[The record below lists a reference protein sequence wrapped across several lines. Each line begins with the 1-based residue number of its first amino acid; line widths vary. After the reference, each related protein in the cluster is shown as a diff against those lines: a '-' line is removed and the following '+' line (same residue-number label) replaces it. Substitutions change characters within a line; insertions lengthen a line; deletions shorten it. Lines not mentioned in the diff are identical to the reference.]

1 MRAYSDYCPA
11 CSDFEK

>member
-1 MRAYSDYCPA
+1 MTAYSDYCPA